1 MRLVYH
7 WGMIRWLSIFV
18 LIGANHVLW
27 SIPLPNGLTVSFLN
41 IGQGD
46 SILIQGPTGVDLLVD
61 GGPDSSVL
69 REVGNVLPFWDKEID
84 AVLATHP
91 DQDHIGGLPDVLR
104 RYSVQYVLEPGIQNT
119 TRAWNSFV
127 NATNEEMKSGAV
139 HIVPTAGTRLLLG
152 GGAYADVLYPDHDVS
167 KIKETNAG
175 SIVLRVV
182 YGKTS
187 FMLTGDLPSKE
198 EQELF
203 LKYGYG
209 LDSDVL
215 KAGHHGSRTSS
226 SADFVQS
233 VSPTYAVFSR
243 GCDNTYGHPHQE
255 VVQLF
260 SSLHVQAFDT
270 CLDGRVTFMSD
281 GITLRNF

>member
-7 WGMIRWLSIFV
+7 WCMIRWLSIFV
-18 LIGANHVLW
+18 LIGANLVLW

-46 SILIQGPTGVDLLVD
+46 SILIQGPTGVNLLVD

-69 REVGNVLPFWDKEID
+69 REVGNVLPFWDKKID

-198 EQELF
+198 EQDLF

-233 VSPTYAVFSR
+233 ISPTYVVFSR

-260 SSLHVQAFDT
+260 TALHVQAFDI
-270 CLDGRVTFMSD
+270 CLDGRVTFTSD
-281 GITLRNF
+281 GTTLQNF